1 MTEKKVPE
9 WLSISADMAVV
20 KLSKP
25 VTCNGVEVED
35 LTLRAP
41 TVRDIR
47 MASQLANNDED
58 RELYLF
64 AALIRIGRDELEGLK
79 LSDYQRIQH
88 AYFMLVREDSE

>member
-1 MTEKKVPE
+1 MTEKKIPS
-9 WLSISADMAVV
+9 WLSLSADVAVV

-25 VTCNGVEVED
+25 VTCNGVEVEA

-47 MASQLANNDED
+47 MASQLAHNDED
-58 RELYLF
+58 RELNLF
-64 AALIRIGRDELEGLK
+64 SALIRIGRDELEGLK

>member
-1 MTEKKVPE
+1 MTEKKIPG
-9 WLSISADMAVV
+9 WLSLSADVAVV

-25 VTCNGVEVED
+25 VTRNGVEVED

-64 AALIRIGRDELEGLK
+64 AEIIRIGRDELEDLK
-79 LSDYQRIQH
+79 LSDYQRLQH